1 MFTNMPEESD
11 EKFGTP
17 WYTVALD
24 ELTVR
29 VLDPPGPSGTAS
41 VNPLALVKETICP
54 SKELILPVAGLWVW
68 EENVR
73 PLKLKVGVME

>member
-11 EKFGTP
+11 EKFVMP
-17 WYTVALD
+17 WYIVAPL
-24 ELTVR
+24 ELTLR

-41 VNPLALVKETICP
+41 VNPLALVRETIFP
-54 SKELILPVAGLWVW
+54 SRELILPAGFWGW